1 MVIMDI
7 TRLPIGKL
15 EQPMTLRWCLVFLAA
30 LSFLDC
36 YLILRFQSSISTV
49 TVDWIKKNIN
59 LSEAFLLI
67 AAFSITFSVVIKAVG
82 SLMVLLFGGWLFS
95 LKYWLYKKITK
106 SENGFYAKQGS
117 YDRFYKIYELKRK
130 AINENSSV
138 LYSEILQREAE
149 VHDSQF
155 LSYMSQSLITM
166 LSVGWLLDKE
176 KYPSI
181 ISNYEKLS
189 SEITWYNNVLLSAFV
204 YSFFLFIVSMAF
216 EKRKFESYIAIEK
229 SER

>member
-1 MVIMDI
+1 MTIMEI
-7 TRLPIGKL
+7 LRIPIGKL
-15 EQPMTLRWCLVFLAA
+15 EQPMTLRWCLVFLSA

-36 YLILRFQSSISTV
+36 YLILRFQTSISTISIS
-49 TVDWIKKNIN
+49 WIKNNIK

-82 SLMVLLFGGWLFS
+82 WLMVLLFGGWLFS

-106 SENGFYAKQGS
+106 SEKGFYAEQNSNDK
-117 YDRFYKIYELKRK
+117 FYKIYELKRK

-138 LYSEILQREAE
+138 LYSEILQREVE

-166 LSVGWLLDKE
+166 LAVGWVYDGG

-181 ISNYEKLS
+181 IANYEKLS
-189 SEITWYNNVLLSAFV
+189 SEVTWYNYVLLSTFV
-204 YSFFLFIVSMAF
+204 SFFFLFVISMAF

-229 SER
+229 VER